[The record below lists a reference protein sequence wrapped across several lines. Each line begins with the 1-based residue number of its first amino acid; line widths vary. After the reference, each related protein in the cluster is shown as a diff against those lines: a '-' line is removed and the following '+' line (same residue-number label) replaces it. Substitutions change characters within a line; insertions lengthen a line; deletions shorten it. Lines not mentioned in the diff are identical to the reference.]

1 MTKVPIKNYI
11 ILVVLLLATILL
23 TFGLSN
29 IYNLQNKTISA
40 FYKYSNKIKPDDFDI
55 YMLENPDSIIYISD
69 KYDLSY
75 KEFEESFKAKI
86 DELNLH
92 DRLVYIDKNEIQE
105 KFISKL
111 QKKYEIDIKI
121 EKTPVVIV
129 IIDNKNLKNIYIN
142 EDTDVDT
149 FIDYKVFK

>member
-1 MTKVPIKNYI
+1 MKKIPSKNYI
-11 ILVVLLLATILL
+11 ILIILLVVTILL
-23 TFGLSN
+23 TLGLSN
-29 IYNLQNKTISA
+29 MHNLQNKTISE

-55 YMLENPDSIIYISD
+55 YTLENPDSIIYISD

-75 KEFEESFKAKI
+75 NEFEESLKAKI

-105 KFISKL
+105 KFINKL
-111 QKKYEIDIKI
+111 HKKYGIDIKI
-121 EKTPVVIV
+121 ENTPVVMI
-129 IIDNKNLKNIYIN
+129 IIDNKNLKNIYIDS
-142 EDTDVDT
+142 DTDVDT